1 MNRMIW
7 TIHIFLNQEVVGKSD
22 RTGDKTLNLQHFL
35 TMSIGLSVEHIY
47 YIAIAALAC
56 ILGAEIAGICM
67 LIGKLRRARSGE
79 LDLPENEYNNNGR
92 ANYAVAALS
101 FGAVSATA
109 ELALLV
115 LAIAAAVGAFI
126 LCLLLVVLYAK
137 GYLLISAKTAKEA
150 EKREQAAQ
158 KAAQEAAAR
167 AAEEAA
173 ARAAEE
179 EQAAQDDYYD
189 DDYID
194 DYEGDE
200 AAQEAISNLIAT
212 EDAVMSEEYEEEVVE
227 EVEEEIVEEIV
238 EEPVEEIVEEAIEEA
253 EVVETAV
260 VAQDSEIP
268 VVHTV
273 EHTVITEGAP
283 AYAGQAPIIEKHIIE
298 TTKEIIKE
306 TNTTTVTEGKGEQFS
321 PATEEM
327 MKAITE
333 FMKLETQLRMEREVA
348 VERPVEDGES
358 TPAFAETEDEEIEVD
373 EIDTEDEA
381 EVEDEAERE
390 ADAEEN
396 DDDYESDLF
405 GNERIV
411 GFDEETGCYIMARYR
426 KSCEAK
432 LMQSRPDTK
441 KYYSAIRNALMG
453 YEGTKERMSWTIDT
467 YTNEHA
473 QIAKINIRPRTLDLY
488 LALEPST
495 LEDSVYRG
503 KDVGGKKKYAE
514 TPFLYKVNSPRKLTL
529 ALELVQRAC
538 EEQGLSPIDIEEVN
552 YEEQY
557 PFTDTETLVARGL
570 IREYLREEKPA
581 ATFELDPDH
590 VPQLVEEDETVI
602 PANANFTWEFDNDQ
616 PEVVE
621 EPIEEIIEEEPVIEE
636 PVAEEVVEE
645 EPVVEEPVAEET
657 PVAPGTTTTTTTTHE
672 TIRTTERHYTERY
685 YGNGNAAEVTE
696 ETRTIEVLPEP
707 AEEPVEAEAE
717 EVAPEVEEP
726 IVEEA
731 VEEIAEEILDEEV
744 EEVIEETEAEP
755 EKSQEEALEE
765 EAIEEVEEE
774 VVEEVIEEEP
784 AEEPEEEIIDDEI
797 EEDIEETTAEQVAQ
811 IQSAV
816 AALFGDDIFEDDEP
830 IAEEPVEEE
839 VVEEIEEEIEETIEE
854 EILEEEEE
862 LVEEES
868 IEETETEEEVIEEI
882 EEEVYEEVYEEEPE
896 AEAEEEYYEEVYE
909 EETEEE
915 YYEEE
920 PEAEA
925 EEEYYEEVYEEETEE
940 EYYEEEPEAEAEEEE
955 YYEEVYEEE
964 AEEEYYDED
973 SEEVYEDV
981 EGEEFEEV
989 YEEEVEEVFEEEI
1002 EEEEPAPAP
1011 QPVAQ
1016 PASDVVLL
1024 DVCLFDDYFDNG
1036 AIVNLETLKQVGLA
1050 PEGATRLKVYAS
1062 GALKGQF
1069 TVEANHFT
1077 LDAIKAIGDA
1087 DGDSIMIR

>member
-1 MNRMIW
+1 MIW
-7 TIHIFLNQEVVGKSD
+7 TIHIFLNQEVVGNFD

-158 KAAQEAAAR
+158 RAAQEAAERAAAEAAAR
-167 AAEEAA
+167 AAKEELAVH
-173 ARAAEE
+173 EV
-179 EQAAQDDYYD
+179 YD
-189 DDYID
+189 DDNYD
-194 DYEGDE
+194 GDT
-200 AAQEAISNLIAT
+200 AAQEAVSNLIAT
-212 EDAVMSEEYEEEVVE
+212 ENEEYIEEVIE
-227 EVEEEIVEEIV
+227 EPV
-238 EEPVEEIVEEAIEEA
+238 EEPVEEIIAETVEEIVEEEPVEEVVEEVTEAEA

-260 VAQDSEIP
+260 VAQAPEAP
-268 VVHTV
+268 APQTTTHTL
-273 EHTVITEGAP
+273 ITEGAP

-306 TNTTTVTEGKGEQFS
+306 TNTTTVTEGTGEKLNA
-321 PATEEM
+321 ATEQMLKALTEL
-327 MKAITE
+327 MKI
-333 FMKLETQLRMEREVA
+333 ETQHRMEREVP
-348 VERPVEDGES
+348 VERPIENSES
-358 TPAFAETEDEEIEVD
+358 TPVFAETEYEEPETDENDIEEPD
-373 EIDTEDEA
+373 FEEEPDA
-381 EVEDEAERE
+381 EDEAERE

-396 DDDYESDLF
+396 DDEYESELF

-411 GFDEETGCYIMARYR
+411 GFDPETGCHIVARYR

-432 LMQSRPDTK
+432 LMQSRHSTK

-467 YTNEHA
+467 YTNAHA
-473 QIAKINIRPRTLDLY
+473 QIARINVRPRTLDLY

-557 PFTDTETLVARGL
+557 PFTDTETLISRGL

-590 VPQLVEEDETVI
+590 VPQLAEEDETVI

-616 PEVVE
+616 PERVE
-621 EPIEEIIEEEPVIEE
+621 EPVEETIEEIVEEEPVIEE
-636 PVAEEVVEE
+636 PVAEEVIEE

-685 YGNGNAAEVTE
+685 YGNGSAAEVTE

-707 AEEPVEAEAE
+707 AEEPIEAET
-717 EVAPEVEEP
+717 
-726 IVEEA
+726 
-731 VEEIAEEILDEEV
+731 EEIAPETVEPVVEETAEEIEEI
-744 EEVIEETEAEP
+744 EEIEETEAEP
-755 EKSQEEALEE
+755 EESQEEAIEE

-774 VVEEVIEEEP
+774 TVEEVIEEEP

-797 EEDIEETTAEQVAQ
+797 EEEIEETTAEQVAQ

-816 AALFGDDIFEDDEP
+816 AALFGDDILEEDEP
-830 IAEEPVEEE
+830 IDEEPVEET
-839 VVEEIEEEIEETIEE
+839 VAEIEEEILEE

-862 LVEEES
+862 FLEEES
-868 IEETETEEEVIEEI
+868 IEETESEEEVIEEVEEI
-882 EEEVYEEVYEEEPE
+882 EEEVYEEEDE
-896 AEAEEEYYEEVYE
+896 AEAEEEYYEEE
-909 EETEEE
+909 S
-915 YYEEE
+915 
-920 PEAEA
+920 EAVA
-925 EEEYYEEVYEEETEE
+925 EEEYYAEEF
-940 EYYEEEPEAEAEEEE
+940 EAVAEEEE
-955 YYEEVYEEE
+955 YYEEEI
-964 AEEEYYDED
+964 EEEYLDEN
-973 SEEVYEDV
+973 SEEIYEDI
-981 EGEEFEEV
+981 EGEEFEES
-989 YEEEVEEVFEEEI
+989 YEEEVEEIFEEVEE

-1011 QPVAQ
+1011 KPVAQ

>member
-1 MNRMIW
+1 M
-7 TIHIFLNQEVVGKSD
+7 
-22 RTGDKTLNLQHFL
+22 NLQHFFA
-35 TMSIGLSVEHIY
+35 MSIGLSVEHIY
-47 YIAIAALAC
+47 YIAIAVLAC
-56 ILGAEIAGICM
+56 VLGAEIAGICM
-67 LIGKLRRARSGE
+67 LIGKLRRARGGE
-79 LDLPENEYNNNGR
+79 IDMPNDEYDDNGG

-115 LAIAAAVGAFI
+115 LAIAAAVGALI
-126 LCLLLVVLYAK
+126 LCLLLVFCYAK
-137 GYLLISAKTAKEA
+137 GYLLISAKAAKEA
-150 EKREQAAQ
+150 AAAELAAKQ
-158 KAAQEAAAR
+158 AAQEAAELA
-167 AAEEAA
+167 
-173 ARAAEE
+173 AAEE
-179 EQAAQDDYYD
+179 ESAYSEDEQLEEE
-189 DDYID
+189 
-194 DYEGDE
+194 YEDTYTDSYEDDE

-227 EVEEEIVEEIV
+227 EAQEE
-238 EEPVEEIVEEAIEEA
+238 
-253 EVVETAV
+253 VETAV
-260 VAQDSEIP
+260 VAQEPEAP
-268 VVHTV
+268 VVQTAQR
-273 EHTVITEGAP
+273 TVITEGAP
-283 AYAGQAPIIEKHIIE
+283 AYAGQAPIVEKHIIE

-306 TNTTTVTEGKGEQFS
+306 TNTTTVTEGKSEQFS

-348 VERPVEDGES
+348 VERPAENGES
-358 TPAFAETEDEEIEVD
+358 TPAFADAEDEDLEVD
-373 EIDTEDEA
+373 EIDAEDEVEA
-381 EVEDEAERE
+381 EDEAERE

-396 DDDYESDLF
+396 DDEYESDLF

-411 GFDEETGCYIMARYR
+411 GFDEETGCYIIARYR

-432 LMQSRPDTK
+432 LMQSRPATK

-467 YTNEHA
+467 YTNEHT

-503 KDVGGKKKYAE
+503 RDVGSKKKYAE

-538 EEQGLSPIDIEEVN
+538 EEQGLSPIDIEEIN

-557 PFTDTETLVARGL
+557 PFTDTETLITRGL

-590 VPQLVEEDETVI
+590 VPQLAEEDETVI
-602 PANANFTWEFDNDQ
+602 PANANFTWEIDNDQ
-616 PEVVE
+616 PTVEEVVE
-621 EPIEEIIEEEPVIEE
+621 EEPIVEEPIVEEEPVVEEEPIVEEAPAAPGTTTTTTTTPETIRTTERHYSERYFGAGTEAQISEETRTIEVLPEPTQESIEAEAEEEPVAEEITEETSAEEESIEVVEEVEEPVEEIEE

-645 EPVVEEPVAEET
+645 
-657 PVAPGTTTTTTTTHE
+657 
-672 TIRTTERHYTERY
+672 
-685 YGNGNAAEVTE
+685 
-696 ETRTIEVLPEP
+696 
-707 AEEPVEAEAE
+707 
-717 EVAPEVEEP
+717 
-726 IVEEA
+726 
-731 VEEIAEEILDEEV
+731 
-744 EEVIEETEAEP
+744 
-755 EKSQEEALEE
+755 
-765 EAIEEVEEE
+765 VEEE
-774 VVEEVIEEEP
+774 IIDD
-784 AEEPEEEIIDDEI
+784 EIIDDEI
-797 EEDIEETTAEQVAQ
+797 EEDFEKTTDEQAAQ

-816 AALFGDDIFEDDEP
+816 AALFGDDIFEEDEP
-830 IAEEPVEEE
+830 IEEEPADEVIEEEPAEEEIIEDEPIEEESEAEEVVEEIAEEIYEDEATEEEAEEE
-839 VVEEIEEEIEETIEE
+839 VVEEVYED
-854 EILEEEEE
+854 E
-862 LVEEES
+862 LQSES
-868 IEETETEEEVIEEI
+868 EEEVG
-882 EEEVYEEVYEEEPE
+882 
-896 AEAEEEYYEEVYE
+896 EEEYYEE
-909 EETEEE
+909 ETEAEAEEE

-925 EEEYYEEVYEEETEE
+925 EEEYYEEETEAEAEE
-940 EYYEEEPEAEAEEEE
+940 EYYEEE
-955 YYEEVYEEE
+955 YYE
-964 AEEEYYDED
+964 ED
-973 SEEVYEDV
+973 SEEVYEDF
-981 EGEEFEEV
+981 EGEEFEESYEEV
-989 YEEEVEEVFEEEI
+989 EEIIEEEVEEEVEE

-1011 QPVAQ
+1011 KPAPQ

-1050 PEGATRLKVYAS
+1050 PESATRLKVYAS
-1062 GALKGQF
+1062 GSLKGQF

>member
-1 MNRMIW
+1 M
-7 TIHIFLNQEVVGKSD
+7 
-22 RTGDKTLNLQHFL
+22 NLQQFFA
-35 TMSIGLSVEHIY
+35 MSFGLSVEHIY
-47 YIAIAALAC
+47 YIAIAVLAC

-79 LDLPENEYNNNGR
+79 IDLPEDEYDNHRG
-92 ANYAVAALS
+92 ANYAIAALS
-101 FGAVSATA
+101 FGAVSATT
-109 ELALLV
+109 ELVLLV
-115 LAIAAAVGAFI
+115 LAVAAAVGAFV
-126 LCLLLVVLYAK
+126 LCLLLAVCSAK
-137 GYLLISAKTAKEA
+137 GYLLISAKAEKEAAAKEIA
-150 EKREQAAQ
+150 AKR
-158 KAAQEAAAR
+158 AAQEAAR
-167 AAEEAA
+167 AAAVAKEASYGNQEEP
-173 ARAAEE
+173 AEE
-179 EQAAQDDYYD
+179 YVEDYDYYD
-189 DDYID
+189 D
-194 DYEGDE
+194 DE

-212 EDAVMSEEYEEEVVE
+212 EDAVMSEEDN
-227 EVEEEIVEEIV
+227 
-238 EEPVEEIVEEAIEEA
+238 EAEA
-253 EVVETAV
+253 EVEADVEETSEDAETAV
-260 VAQDSEIP
+260 VAQDP
-268 VVHTV
+268 DTTVVQTV

-283 AYAGQAPIIEKHIIE
+283 AYAGQAPIVEKHIIE

-321 PATEEM
+321 AATEEM

-333 FMKLETQLRMEREVA
+333 FMKLETQLRMEKEVA
-348 VERPVEDGES
+348 VERSAEESES
-358 TPAFAETEDEEIEVD
+358 TPAFAEAEDEELDVD
-373 EIDTEDEA
+373 EIDAEDELEA
-381 EVEDEAERE
+381 EDEAERE

-411 GFDEETGCYIMARYR
+411 GFDEETGCYIIARYR

-432 LMQSRPDTK
+432 LIQSRPETK

-467 YTNEHA
+467 YTNEQ

-503 KDVGGKKKYAE
+503 RDVGGKKKYAE

-616 PEVVE
+616 PEEEE
-621 EPIEEIIEEEPVIEE
+621 EPIFEE
-636 PVAEEVVEE
+636 VAEEVVEE
-645 EPVVEEPVAEET
+645 AVAEEPIAQEPVVEEEPIAEEAS
-657 PVAPGTTTTTTTTHE
+657 VALGTTTTTTTTHE

-685 YGNGNAAEVTE
+685 YGAGAEAQVSE
-696 ETRTIEVLPEP
+696 EVRTIEVLPEP
-707 AEEPVEAEAE
+707 AQEPIEAEAE
-717 EVAPEVEEP
+717 ELIAEVADESVADETVEE
-726 IVEEA
+726 ISAEEA
-731 VEEIAEEILDEEV
+731 VEETAEEIADPA
-744 EEVIEETEAEP
+744 EEVID
-755 EKSQEEALEE
+755 
-765 EAIEEVEEE
+765 
-774 VVEEVIEEEP
+774 
-784 AEEPEEEIIDDEI
+784 EEEIIDDEI
-797 EEDIEETTAEQVAQ
+797 EEEIEETSAEEAAQ

-816 AALFGDDIFEDDEP
+816 AALFGDDIFEED
-830 IAEEPVEEE
+830 EPVEEE
-839 VVEEIEEEIEETIEE
+839 PALEVIEEEAVEEEPEEETVEEETVEEEPEESETVEEESEPAEEVVLEIEEEVEEVEEVEE
-854 EILEEEEE
+854 EIYE
-862 LVEEES
+862 
-868 IEETETEEEVIEEI
+868 EETEVEA
-882 EEEVYEEVYEEEPE
+882 EEEVYEEVV
-896 AEAEEEYYEEVYE
+896 EEEYYEETE
-909 EETEEE
+909 AETEEE
-915 YYEEE
+915 YYEDET
-920 PEAEA
+920 EADA
-925 EEEYYEEVYEEETEE
+925 EEEYDEEAVYEEESEE
-940 EYYEEEPEAEAEEEE
+940 SDEE

-964 AEEEYYDED
+964 AEE
-973 SEEVYEDV
+973 VLEDV

-989 YEEEVEEVFEEEI
+989 FEEEVEEVFEEEI
-1002 EEEEPAPAP
+1002 GEEEPAPAP
-1011 QPVAQ
+1011 KPAAQ

-1024 DVCLFDDYFDNG
+1024 DVCVFDDYFDNG

-1050 PEGATRLKVYAS
+1050 SESATRLKVYAS
-1062 GALKGQF
+1062 GTLKGQF

>member
-1 MNRMIW
+1 MNRVNW
-7 TIHIFLNQEVVGKSD
+7 FIHIFLNQEVVGKSD
-22 RTGDKTLNLQHFL
+22 RTGDKTLNLQQFFA
-35 TMSIGLSVEHIY
+35 MSFGLSVEHIY
-47 YIAIAALAC
+47 YIAIAVLAC

-79 LDLPENEYNNNGR
+79 IDLPEDEYDNHRG
-92 ANYAVAALS
+92 ANYAIAALP

-115 LAIAAAVGAFI
+115 LAIAAAVGAFL
-126 LCLLLVVLYAK
+126 LCLLLVVCYAK
-137 GYLLISAKTAKEA
+137 GYLLISANAAKEA
-150 EKREQAAQ
+150 ELKEQAAK
-158 KAAQEAAAR
+158 KAAQEAAQA
-167 AAEEAA
+167 ATVAEEPSYG
-173 ARAAEE
+173 EE
-179 EQAAQDDYYD
+179 EQPEQEYADDYDYYD
-189 DDYID
+189 DD
-194 DYEGDE
+194 E
-200 AAQEAISNLIAT
+200 AAQKAISNLIAT
-212 EDAVMSEEYEEEVVE
+212 EDAAMSEED
-227 EVEEEIVEEIV
+227 VEEEATEEV
-238 EEPVEEIVEEAIEEA
+238 A
-253 EVVETAV
+253 EVAETAV
-260 VAQDSEIP
+260 VAQDP
-268 VVHTV
+268 DTTVVQTV

-283 AYAGQAPIIEKHIIE
+283 AYAGQAPIVEKHIIE

-321 PATEEM
+321 AATEEM

-333 FMKLETQLRMEREVA
+333 FMKLETQLRMEKEVA
-348 VERPVEDGES
+348 VERPAEEGES
-358 TPAFAETEDEEIEVD
+358 TPAFAEAEDEELEGD
-373 EIDTEDEA
+373 EIDAEDELEA
-381 EVEDEAERE
+381 EDEAERE

-411 GFDEETGCYIMARYR
+411 GFDEETGCYIIARYR

-432 LMQSRPDTK
+432 LMQSRPETK

-467 YTNEHA
+467 YTNEQ

-503 KDVGGKKKYAE
+503 RDVGGKKKYAE

-557 PFTDTETLVARGL
+557 PFTDTETLIARGL

-616 PEVVE
+616 PEA
-621 EPIEEIIEEEPVIEE
+621 EEESTPEE
-636 PVAEEVVEE
+636 VVEEVVEE
-645 EPVVEEPVAEET
+645 EPIVEESVVEEEPVAEET

-685 YGNGNAAEVTE
+685 YGAGTE
-696 ETRTIEVLPEP
+696 AQVSEQTRTIEVLPEP
-707 AEEPVEAEAE
+707 AEDPIEAEAE
-717 EVAPEVEEP
+717 EIAPEVVEEQ

-731 VEEIAEEILDEEV
+731 PAEEIAEETEAPIEEEV
-744 EEVIEETEAEP
+744 AEEVID
-755 EKSQEEALEE
+755 
-765 EAIEEVEEE
+765 EV
-774 VVEEVIEEEP
+774 
-784 AEEPEEEIIDDEI
+784 EEEIIDDEI
-797 EEDIEETTAEQVAQ
+797 EEEVEETTDEQAAQ

-816 AALFGDDIFEDDEP
+816 AALFGDDIFDEDEP
-830 IAEEPVEEE
+830 IEEEIVPEVVEEIVEDEVIAEEPEEDEIVEDEVIEEESEPEEEVAPEIVEEVEEEIYEEEPEVEAEEEVYEEE
-839 VVEEIEEEIEETIEE
+839 VVEEEYYEEDPEAEAEEE
-854 EILEEEEE
+854 
-862 LVEEES
+862 
-868 IEETETEEEVIEEI
+868 
-882 EEEVYEEVYEEEPE
+882 YYEEEAE

-909 EETEEE
+909 E
-915 YYEEE
+915 
-920 PEAEA
+920 A
-925 EEEYYEEVYEEETEE
+925 EEVYEDIEGEEFEE
-940 EYYEEEPEAEAEEEE
+940 S
-955 YYEEVYEEE
+955 YEEE
-964 AEEEYYDED
+964 AEEI
-973 SEEVYEDV
+973 
-981 EGEEFEEV
+981 F
-989 YEEEVEEVFEEEI
+989 EEEVEE

-1011 QPVAQ
+1011 QPAPQ

-1024 DVCLFDDYFDNG
+1024 DVCVFDDYFDNG

-1050 PEGATRLKVYAS
+1050 PESATRLKVYAS
-1062 GALKGQF
+1062 GTLKGQF

>member
-1 MNRMIW
+1 MNRVNW
-7 TIHIFLNQEVVGKSD
+7 FIHIFLNQEVVGKSD
-22 RTGDKTLNLQHFL
+22 RTGDKTLNLQQFFA
-35 TMSIGLSVEHIY
+35 MSFGLSVEHIY
-47 YIAIAALAC
+47 YIAIAVLAC

-79 LDLPENEYNNNGR
+79 IDLPEDEYDNHRG
-92 ANYAVAALS
+92 ANYAIAALP

-115 LAIAAAVGAFI
+115 LAIAAAVGAFL
-126 LCLLLVVLYAK
+126 LCLLLVVCYAK
-137 GYLLISAKTAKEA
+137 GYLLISANAAKEA
-150 EKREQAAQ
+150 ELKEQAAK
-158 KAAQEAAAR
+158 KAAQEAAQA
-167 AAEEAA
+167 ATVAEEPSYG
-173 ARAAEE
+173 EE
-179 EQAAQDDYYD
+179 EQPEQEYADDYDYYD
-189 DDYID
+189 DD
-194 DYEGDE
+194 E
-200 AAQEAISNLIAT
+200 AAQKAISNLIAT
-212 EDAVMSEEYEEEVVE
+212 EDAAMSEED
-227 EVEEEIVEEIV
+227 VEEEATEEV
-238 EEPVEEIVEEAIEEA
+238 A
-253 EVVETAV
+253 EVAETAV
-260 VAQDSEIP
+260 VAQDP
-268 VVHTV
+268 DTTVVQTV

-283 AYAGQAPIIEKHIIE
+283 AYAGQAPIVEKHIIE

-321 PATEEM
+321 AATEEM

-333 FMKLETQLRMEREVA
+333 FMKLETQLRMEKEVA
-348 VERPVEDGES
+348 VERPAEEGES
-358 TPAFAETEDEEIEVD
+358 TPAFAEAEDEELEGD
-373 EIDTEDEA
+373 EIDAEDELEA
-381 EVEDEAERE
+381 EDEAERE

-411 GFDEETGCYIMARYR
+411 GFDEETGCYIIARYR

-432 LMQSRPDTK
+432 LMQSRPETK

-467 YTNEHA
+467 YTNEQ

-503 KDVGGKKKYAE
+503 RDVGGKKKYAE

-557 PFTDTETLVARGL
+557 PFTDTETLIARGL

-616 PEVVE
+616 PEA
-621 EPIEEIIEEEPVIEE
+621 EEESTPEE
-636 PVAEEVVEE
+636 VVEEVVEE
-645 EPVVEEPVAEET
+645 EPIVEESVVEEEPVAEET

-685 YGNGNAAEVTE
+685 YGAGTE
-696 ETRTIEVLPEP
+696 AQVSEQTRTIEVLPEP
-707 AEEPVEAEAE
+707 AEDPIEAEAE
-717 EVAPEVEEP
+717 EIAPEVVEEQ

-731 VEEIAEEILDEEV
+731 PAEEIAEETEAPIEEEV
-744 EEVIEETEAEP
+744 AEEVID
-755 EKSQEEALEE
+755 
-765 EAIEEVEEE
+765 EV
-774 VVEEVIEEEP
+774 
-784 AEEPEEEIIDDEI
+784 EEEIIDDEI
-797 EEDIEETTAEQVAQ
+797 EEEVEETTDEQAAQ

-816 AALFGDDIFEDDEP
+816 AALFGDDIFDEDEP
-830 IAEEPVEEE
+830 IEEEIVPEVVEEIVEDEVIAEEPEEDEIVEDEVIEEESEPEEEVAPEIVEEVEEEIYEEEPEVEAEEEVYEEE
-839 VVEEIEEEIEETIEE
+839 VVEEEYYEEDPEAEAEEEYYEEDPEAEAEE
-854 EILEEEEE
+854 E
-862 LVEEES
+862 
-868 IEETETEEEVIEEI
+868 
-882 EEEVYEEVYEEEPE
+882 YYEEEAE

-909 EETEEE
+909 E
-915 YYEEE
+915 
-920 PEAEA
+920 A
-925 EEEYYEEVYEEETEE
+925 EEVYEDIEGEEFEE
-940 EYYEEEPEAEAEEEE
+940 S
-955 YYEEVYEEE
+955 YEEE
-964 AEEEYYDED
+964 AEEI
-973 SEEVYEDV
+973 
-981 EGEEFEEV
+981 F
-989 YEEEVEEVFEEEI
+989 EEEVEE

-1011 QPVAQ
+1011 QPAPQ

-1024 DVCLFDDYFDNG
+1024 DVCVFDDYFDNG

-1050 PEGATRLKVYAS
+1050 PESATRLKVYAS
-1062 GALKGQF
+1062 GTLKGQF